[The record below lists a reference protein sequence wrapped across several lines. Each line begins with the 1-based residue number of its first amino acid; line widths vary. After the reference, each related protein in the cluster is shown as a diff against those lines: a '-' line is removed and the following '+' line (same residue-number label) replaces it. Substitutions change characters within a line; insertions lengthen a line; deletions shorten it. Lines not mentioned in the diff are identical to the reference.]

1 MKTIMALALVGSMVM
16 NLSLDKRNNNPQYCY
31 RITEAN
37 PASLFTRTQSF
48 CHSTQALCMRSADRA
63 RERATENVEISGCER
78 TNRLFCVN
86 VHNTR
91 WCSSDLYQCSETA
104 QYFGIDHGCR

>member
-16 NLSLDKRNNNPQYCY
+16 NLSLEKRNNNPQYCY
-31 RITEAN
+31 RVTESTS
-37 PASLFTRTQSF
+37 ASLFTRTQSF
-48 CHSTQALCMRSADRA
+48 CHTTQALCMRSADRA
-63 RERATENVEISGCER
+63 RERSSEHIEVSGCER
-78 TNRLFCVN
+78 TNRLFCVS